1 MFFSKSDESKDKVIN
16 EVLSNDSFNNLNLD
30 LINLDLKVETGDK
43 FEVHFYGPEDE
54 KPSVELKDD
63 TLQIKEPKLD
73 HQHGKFWRKGFVE
86 VNIVSQSDIMV
97 T

>member
-43 FEVHFYGPEDE
+43 
-54 KPSVELKDD
+54 L
-63 TLQIKEPKLD
+63 
-73 HQHGKFWRKGFVE
+73 
-86 VNIVSQSDIMV
+86 
-97 T
+97 